1 MHVLW
6 NFTCSVGVREDA
18 VEKYDKDNLSLGL
31 DGVFR
36 GLGSLI
42 QLAVSIAE
50 SAPDGAAPDVEVSRT
65 GSAGSP
71 KGLHAVYGVSV
82 RVGAHGVPVVARFGN
97 VRQNA
102 SREPV
107 VDEVREPMID
117 VLDEGDRYLVVAELP
132 GISTDA
138 ARWSLLSNRK
148 LIIQA
153 TSGDRKYY
161 GETVLGAPVSQGTAV
176 SCYEN
181 GVLQIRLWKQRQG
194 R

>member
-1 MHVLW
+1 M
-6 NFTCSVGVREDA
+6 
-18 VEKYDKDNLSLGL
+18 EKYDKNNLSLGL

-42 QLAVSIAE
+42 QLAVAIADNT
-50 SAPDGAAPDVEVSRT
+50 PDGPASGIDVSRT
-65 GSAGSP
+65 GSVGSP

-102 SREPV
+102 SKEPV

-117 VLDEGDRYLVVAELP
+117 VLDEGDHYLVIAELP
-132 GISTDA
+132 GIDGDA
-138 ARWSLLSNRK
+138 AQWRLTSDRRLV
-148 LIIQA
+148 IEA
-153 TSGDRKYY
+153 TSGDWKYY
-161 GETVLGAPVSQGTAV
+161 GETELGTPVSEGTAV

-181 GVLQIRLWKQRQG
+181 GVLQVRLWKR
-194 R
+194 RSR

>member
-1 MHVLW
+1 VDKH
-6 NFTCSVGVREDA
+6 
-18 VEKYDKDNLSLGL
+18 DKDTLSLGL

-36 GLGSLI
+36 GLGNLI
-42 QLAVSIAE
+42 QLAVAIAE
-50 SAPDGAAPDVEVSRT
+50 SAPDGSASGVKVSRT

-71 KGLHAVYGVSV
+71 MGLHAVYGVSV
-82 RVGAHGVPVVARFGN
+82 RVSAHGIPAVSQFGN

-102 SREPV
+102 AKEPV

-117 VLDEGDRYLVVAELP
+117 VLDEGDHYLAIAELP
-132 GISTDA
+132 GIDA
-138 ARWSLLSNRK
+138 AAAQWHLRSERR

-153 TSGDRKYY
+153 TSADRKYH
-161 GETVLGAPVSQGTAV
+161 GETELGTAVSEKTAV

-181 GVLQIRLWKQRQG
+181 GVLQVRLWKRKT

>member
-1 MHVLW
+1 MR
-6 NFTCSVGVREDA
+6 SVVELHLHNRPA
-18 VEKYDKDNLSLGL
+18 VDRYDKNNLSLGL

-42 QLAVSIAE
+42 QLAVAIAE
-50 SAPDGAAPDVEVSRT
+50 SAPETAPHDVEVTRT

-82 RVGAHGVPVVARFGN
+82 RVGAHGIPTVARFGN

-102 SREPV
+102 AKEPF

-117 VLDEGDRYLVVAELP
+117 VLDEGAHYLIVAELP
-132 GISTDA
+132 GIDA
-138 ARWSLLSNRK
+138 AAVRWELAGERRLTIR
-148 LIIQA
+148 A
-153 TSGDRKYY
+153 TSGDRRYY
-161 GETVLGAPVSQGTAV
+161 GETELGSPVDERNAM

-181 GVLQIRLWKQRQG
+181 GVLQVKLWKQHP
-194 R
+194 

>member
-1 MHVLW
+1 M
-6 NFTCSVGVREDA
+6 
-18 VEKYDKDNLSLGL
+18 EKHDKDNLSLGL

-42 QLAVSIAE
+42 QLAVAIAE
-50 SAPDGAAPDVEVSRT
+50 NAPGDTEAVGDASRT
-65 GSAGSP
+65 GRAGSP

-97 VRQNA
+97 VRQSA
-102 SREPV
+102 SKEPI

-117 VLDEGDRYLVVAELP
+117 VLDEDDHYLVIAELP
-132 GISTDA
+132 GIDA
-138 ARWSLLSNRK
+138 AAAKWRLAPERR
-148 LIIQA
+148 LIIEA
-153 TSGDRKYY
+153 SSVDRQYY
-161 GETVLGAPVSQGTAV
+161 GEARLGAPVAEGTAV

-181 GVLQIRLWKQRQG
+181 GVLQVRLWKLRN